1 MPLFKRVTYSFCMEP
16 RPKFNKTKIVATVG
30 PASNTYEKLGM
41 LIREGV
47 DVFRLNF
54 SHGSYEDHLAVI
66 HNVRRLNKDMRT
78 NVGLLQDLQ
87 GPKIRLGDV
96 EGGGVEIKAG
106 DKIKLVCGE
115 KEISTATRLSTIYL
129 GLARD
134 VKAGDMILIDDGKIE
149 LRVLA
154 TDRDKEVDVE
164 VIYGGLVKPRKGI
177 NLPDSEVS
185 APSMTEK
192 DIEDL
197 KFGLENDVDW
207 IALSFARR
215 AEDIRFIKSLIAESG
230 KTARIIAKIETPE
243 GLRNL
248 DEIIAIT
255 DAVMVAR
262 GDLGVEVKMEE
273 VPMAQKEIVAKCN
286 KAGKPVIVATQMME
300 SMITAPRPTRAET
313 SDVANAV
320 VDGADAVMLS
330 AETAVGAYPA
340 EVIRSMVATI
350 LSVESR
356 MPSLYNHWHT
366 ITPESPT
373 FMVDS
378 ILSAACHLAKNT
390 GAKAITGMTHRG
402 YTAFQIAKYRPK
414 ASIFIFTDNRPL
426 LTALSLIW
434 GVRGFYYDR
443 MVSTDSTVSDI
454 KYVLTTTGHLDAGD
468 VFINTASM
476 PINEKGKTNMV
487 KVSVA

>member
-1 MPLFKRVTYSFCMEP
+1 MES
-16 RPKFNKTKIVATVG
+16 RPQFNRTKIIATVG

-41 LIREGV
+41 LMREGV

-54 SHGSYEDHLAVI
+54 SHGSHEDHLSVI
-66 HNVRRLNKDMRT
+66 NTVRRLNKDMRT
-78 NVGLLQDLQ
+78 HVGLLQDLQ
-87 GPKIRLGDV
+87 GPKIRLGEV
-96 EGGGVEIKAG
+96 EGGGVEIKPG

-177 NLPDSEVS
+177 NLPDSDVS

-197 KFGLENDVDW
+197 KFGLENEVDW

-230 KTARIIAKIETPE
+230 KSARVIAKIETPE

-248 DEIIAIT
+248 DEIIALS
-255 DAVMVAR
+255 DAIMVAR

-273 VPMAQKEIVAKCN
+273 VPMAQKMIVEKCN

-320 VDGADAVMLS
+320 IDGADAVMLS
-330 AETAVGAYPA
+330 AETAVGQYPA
-340 EVIRSMVATI
+340 EVIRSMVGTI
-350 LSVESR
+350 TSVESR
-356 MPSLYNHWHT
+356 MPSLYHHWHP

-378 ILSAACHLAKNT
+378 VLSAACHLAKNT

-414 ASIFIFTDNRPL
+414 ASIFIFTDNRAL
-426 LTALSLIW
+426 LTTLSLIW

-443 MVSTDSTVSDI
+443 MVSTDGTVSDI
-454 KYVLTTTGHLDAGD
+454 KYALTTTGHLQKGD

>member
-1 MPLFKRVTYSFCMEP
+1 MEN
-16 RPKFNKTKIVATVG
+16 RPSFNKTKIVATVG

-54 SHGSYEDHLAVI
+54 SHGAHEEHLNVI
-66 HNVRRLNKDMRT
+66 NLVRRLNKDMRT
-78 NVGLLQDLQ
+78 HVGLLQDLQ
-87 GPKIRLGDV
+87 GPKIRLGEV
-96 EGGGVEIKAG
+96 EGGSFEIKAG
-106 DKIKLVCGE
+106 EQITLVCGE
-115 KEISTATRLSTIYL
+115 KEISRPGRISTIYL

-149 LRVLA
+149 LRVIS
-154 TDRDKEVDVE
+154 TDREKEVLCE

-177 NLPDSEVS
+177 NLPDSDVS

-197 KFGLENDVDW
+197 RFGLENDVDW

-215 AEDIRFIKSLIAESG
+215 GEDIRFIKQIIAESG
-230 KTARIIAKIETPE
+230 KHAKVVAKIETPE
-243 GLRNL
+243 GLKNL
-248 DEIIAIT
+248 DDIIALT
-255 DAVMVAR
+255 DAIMVAR

-273 VPMAQKEIVAKCN
+273 VPMAQKMIIEKCN

-320 VDGADAVMLS
+320 IDGADAVMLS

-340 EVIRSMVATI
+340 EVIRSMVGTI
-350 LSVESR
+350 QSVESR
-356 MPSLYNHWHT
+356 RESLYHRWHA

-378 ILSAACHLAKNT
+378 VLSAACHMAKNT

-414 ASIFIFTDNRPL
+414 ANIFIFTDNRNL
-426 LTALSLIW
+426 LTTLSLIW

-443 MVSTDSTVSDI
+443 MVSTDSSVSDI
-454 KYVLTTTGHLDAGD
+454 KYILSTTGNLDKGD

-476 PINEKGKTNMV
+476 PIGEKGKTNMI
-487 KVSVA
+487 KLSVA

>member
-1 MPLFKRVTYSFCMEP
+1 MEP
-16 RPKFNKTKIVATVG
+16 TTVSFNKTKIVATVG
-30 PASNTYEKLGM
+30 PASNTYERLGM

-54 SHGSYEDHLAVI
+54 SHGAHEEHLSVI
-66 HNVRRLNKDMRT
+66 NTVRRLNKDMRT

-87 GPKIRLGDV
+87 GPKIRLGEV

-134 VKAGDMILIDDGKIE
+134 VKPGDQILIDDGKIE

-164 VIYGGLVKPRKGI
+164 VVYGGLVKPRKGI

-197 KFGLENDVDW
+197 KFGLEHDVDW
-207 IALSFARR
+207 VALSFARR
-215 AEDIRFIKSLIAESG
+215 ADDIRFIKNLIAESG
-230 KTARIIAKIETPE
+230 KTTRVIAKIETPD
-243 GLRNL
+243 GLRNI
-248 DEIIAIT
+248 DEIIALT

-273 VPMAQKEIVAKCN
+273 VPMAQKMIIEKCN

-320 VDGADAVMLS
+320 IDGTDAVMLS
-330 AETAVGAYPA
+330 AETAVGDYPA

-356 MPSLYNHWHT
+356 SPKLFHKWW
-366 ITPESPT
+366 PVDPAAPT

-378 ILSAACHLAKNT
+378 VLSAACHLAKNT
-390 GAKAITGMTHRG
+390 GAKVITGMTHRG

-414 ASIFIFTDNRPL
+414 ANIFVFTDDRAM
-426 LTALSLIW
+426 LTVLSLVW
-434 GVRGFYYDR
+434 GVRCFYYDR
-443 MVSTDSTVSDI
+443 FNSTDSTIADLR
-454 KYVLTTTGHLDAGD
+454 YVLTTTGHLNKGD
-468 VFINTASM
+468 VFINTATL
-476 PINEKGKTNMV
+476 PITDRGRANMV

>member
-1 MPLFKRVTYSFCMEP
+1 MESTP
-16 RPKFNKTKIVATVG
+16 HFNKTKIVATVG

-54 SHGSYEDHLAVI
+54 SHGSHEDHLSVI
-66 HNVRRLNKDMRT
+66 NTVRRLNKDMRT

-115 KEISTATRLSTIYL
+115 KEITTATRLSTIYL

-134 VKAGDMILIDDGKIE
+134 VKPGDMILIDDGKIE

-177 NLPDSEVS
+177 NLPDSDVS

-215 AEDIRFIKSLIAESG
+215 GEDIRFIKSLIAESG
-230 KTARIIAKIETPE
+230 KTARVIAKIETPE
-243 GLRNL
+243 GLKNL
-248 DEIIAIT
+248 DEIIALT

-273 VPMAQKEIVAKCN
+273 VPMAQKLIVEKCN

-320 VDGADAVMLS
+320 IDGADAVMLS

-350 LSVESR
+350 LSVETR
-356 MPSLYNHWHT
+356 MPSLYNHWFP
-366 ITPESPT
+366 ITPELPS

-378 ILSAACHLAKNT
+378 VISAACHLAKNT

-414 ASIFIFTDNRPL
+414 ANIFIFTDNRSL
-426 LTALSLIW
+426 LTTLSLIW

-443 MVSTDSTVSDI
+443 MLSTDGTVSDI
-454 KYVLTTTGHLDAGD
+454 KYILTTTGHLNKGD

>member
-1 MPLFKRVTYSFCMEP
+1 MEP
-16 RPKFNKTKIVATVG
+16 TPVSFNKTKIVATVG
-30 PASNTYEKLGM
+30 PASNTYDRLAM

-54 SHGSYEDHLAVI
+54 SHGAHEEHLSVI
-66 HNVRRLNKDMRT
+66 NTVRRLNKDLRT

-87 GPKIRLGDV
+87 GPKIRLGEV
-96 EGGGVEIKAG
+96 EGGQVEIKPG
-106 DKIKLVCGE
+106 DKITIVAGE
-115 KEISTATRLSTIYL
+115 KEISTATRLATIYL
-129 GLARD
+129 GLPRD
-134 VKAGDMILIDDGKIE
+134 VKPGDSILLDDGKLE

-154 TDRDKEVDVE
+154 TDREKEVQCE
-164 VIYGGLVKPRKGI
+164 VIYGGIVKPRKGI

-207 IALSFARR
+207 VALSFARR
-215 AEDIRFIKSLIAESG
+215 AEDIRFIKNIIAESG
-230 KTARIIAKIETPE
+230 KTTRVVAKIETPD
-243 GLRNL
+243 GLRNI
-248 DEIIAIT
+248 DEIIALT

-262 GDLGVEVKMEE
+262 GDLGVEVRMEE
-273 VPMAQKEIVAKCN
+273 VPMAQKMIIEKCN
-286 KAGKPVIVATQMME
+286 RAGKPVIVATQMME

-320 VDGADAVMLS
+320 IDGADAVMLS
-330 AETAVGAYPA
+330 AETAVGQYPA

-350 LSVESR
+350 KSVETR
-356 MPSLYNHWHT
+356 RPQLFHKWW
-366 ITPESPT
+366 PVDPASPN

-378 ILSAACHLAKNT
+378 VLSAACHLAKNT
-390 GAKAITGMTHRG
+390 GAKVITGMSHRG

-414 ASIFIFTDNRPL
+414 ADIFIFTDDRAM
-426 LTALSLIW
+426 LTVLSLVW
-434 GVRGFYYDR
+434 GVRCFYYDR
-443 MVSTDSTVSDI
+443 FISTDSTIADLRSVL
-454 KYVLTTTGHLDAGD
+454 LTTGNLQKGD
-468 VFINTASM
+468 VFINTATL
-476 PINEKGKTNMV
+476 PITDKGRSNMV

>member
-1 MPLFKRVTYSFCMEP
+1 MEP
-16 RPKFNKTKIVATVG
+16 IPTSFNKTKIVATVG
-30 PASNTYEKLGM
+30 PASNTYERLNI

-54 SHGSYEDHLAVI
+54 SHGAHEEHLAVI
-66 HNVRRLNKDMRT
+66 NTVRRLNKDLRT

-87 GPKIRLGDV
+87 GPKIRLGEV

-134 VKAGDMILIDDGKIE
+134 VKPGDQILIDDGKIE

-154 TDRDKEVDVE
+154 TDREQEVDVE

-197 KFGLENDVDW
+197 KFGLEHDVDW
-207 IALSFARR
+207 VALSFARK
-215 AEDIRFIKSLIAESG
+215 AEDIRFIKRLIAEAG
-230 KTARIIAKIETPE
+230 KTTRVIAKIETPD
-243 GLRNL
+243 GLRNI
-248 DEIIAIT
+248 DEIIALT

-273 VPMAQKEIVAKCN
+273 VPMAQKMIIEKCN
-286 KAGKPVIVATQMME
+286 RAGKPVIVATQMME

-320 VDGADAVMLS
+320 IDGADAVMLS

-340 EVIRSMVATI
+340 EVIRSMVGTI

-356 MPSLYNHWHT
+356 SAKLFHKWWPVDS
-366 ITPESPT
+366 SAST
-373 FMVDS
+373 FVEDS
-378 ILSAACHLAKNT
+378 ILSASCHLAKNT
-390 GAKAITGMTHRG
+390 AARVITGLTGQG
-402 YTAFQIAKYRPK
+402 YTAFQLSKYRPK
-414 ASIFIFTDNRPL
+414 ADIFIFTDNRPL
-426 LTALSLIW
+426 LTVLSLVW
-434 GVRGFYYDR
+434 GVRCFYYDR
-443 MVSTDSTVSDI
+443 FNSTDSTISDI
-454 KYVLTTTGHLDAGD
+454 KNILMTTGHLKEAD
-468 VFINTASM
+468 VFITTGTM
-476 PINEKGKTNMV
+476 PISDRGRANMV

>member
-1 MPLFKRVTYSFCMEP
+1 MDPISTS
-16 RPKFNKTKIVATVG
+16 FNKTKIVATVG
-30 PASNTYEKLGM
+30 PASNTYERLGM

-54 SHGSYEDHLAVI
+54 SHGAHEEHLSVI
-66 HNVRRLNKDMRT
+66 NTVRRLNKDLRT

-87 GPKIRLGDV
+87 GPKIRLGEV
-96 EGGGVEIKAG
+96 EGGQVEIKPG
-106 DKIKLVCGE
+106 DKITIVAGE
-115 KEISTATRLSTIYL
+115 KEVSTATRLATIYL
-129 GLARD
+129 GLPRD
-134 VKAGDMILIDDGKIE
+134 VKPGDSILLDDGKLE

-154 TDRDKEVDVE
+154 TDREKEVECE
-164 VIYGGLVKPRKGI
+164 VIYGGIVKPRKGI

-207 IALSFARR
+207 VALSFARR
-215 AEDIRFIKSLIAESG
+215 ADDIRFIKNIIAESG
-230 KTARIIAKIETPE
+230 KTTRVVAKIETPD
-243 GLRNL
+243 GLRNI
-248 DEIIAIT
+248 DEIIALT

-273 VPMAQKEIVAKCN
+273 VPMAQKMIIEKCN

-320 VDGADAVMLS
+320 IDGADAVMLS
-330 AETAVGAYPA
+330 AETAVGQYPA
-340 EVIRSMVATI
+340 EVIRSMVGTI
-350 LSVESR
+350 KSVESR
-356 MPSLYNHWHT
+356 SPKLFNKWWPVDATSPS
-366 ITPESPT
+366 
-373 FMVDS
+373 FMADS
-378 ILSAACHLAKNT
+378 VLSAACHLAKNT
-390 GAKAITGMTHRG
+390 GAKVITGMTHRG

-414 ASIFIFTDNRPL
+414 ADIFIFTDDRAL
-426 LTALSLIW
+426 LTVLSLVW
-434 GVRGFYYDR
+434 GVRSFYYDR
-443 MVSTDSTVSDI
+443 FNSTDSTIADI
-454 KYVLTTTGHLDAGD
+454 RYVLTTTGHLQKGD
-468 VFINTASM
+468 VFINTATL
-476 PINEKGKTNMV
+476 PITDKGRANMV

>member
-1 MPLFKRVTYSFCMEP
+1 MQPSPVS
-16 RPKFNKTKIVATVG
+16 FNKTKIVATVG
-30 PASNTYEKLGM
+30 PASNTYERLGM

-54 SHGSYEDHLAVI
+54 SHGAYEEHLSVI
-66 HNVRRLNKDMRT
+66 NTVRRLNKDMRT

-87 GPKIRLGDV
+87 GPKIRLGEV
-96 EGGGVEIKAG
+96 EGGGVEIKRG

-134 VKAGDMILIDDGKIE
+134 VKPGDQILIDDGKIE
-149 LRVLA
+149 LKVLA
-154 TDRDKEVDVE
+154 TDRDTEVDVE
-164 VIYGGLVKPRKGI
+164 VVYGGLVKPRKGI

-197 KFGLENDVDW
+197 KFGLEHDVDW
-207 IALSFARR
+207 IALSFARK
-215 AEDIRFIKSLIAESG
+215 AEDIRFIKNLIAEAG
-230 KTARIIAKIETPE
+230 KTTRVVAKIETPD
-243 GLRNL
+243 GLRNI
-248 DEIIAIT
+248 DEIIALT

-273 VPMAQKEIVAKCN
+273 VPMAQKMIIEKCN

-320 VDGADAVMLS
+320 LDGADAVMLS
-330 AETAVGAYPA
+330 AETAVGQYPA

-356 MPSLYNHWHT
+356 SPKLFYKWW
-366 ITPESPT
+366 PVDAAAPT
-373 FMVDS
+373 FVEDS
-378 ILSAACHLAKNT
+378 ILSASCHLAKNT
-390 GAKAITGMTHRG
+390 TARVITGMTGKG
-402 YTAFQIAKYRPK
+402 YTAFQLAKYRPK
-414 ASIFIFTDNRPL
+414 ADIFIFTDNRPL
-426 LTALSLIW
+426 LTVLSLVW
-434 GVRGFYYDR
+434 GVRCFYYDR
-443 MVSTDSTVSDI
+443 FNSTDSTISDI
-454 KYVLTTTGHLDAGD
+454 KNILMTTGHLNTGN
-468 VFINTASM
+468 VFITTGTM
-476 PINEKGKTNMV
+476 PISERGRANMV

>member
-1 MPLFKRVTYSFCMEP
+1 MDPISP
-16 RPKFNKTKIVATVG
+16 SFNKTKIVATVG
-30 PASNTYEKLGM
+30 PASNTYERLGM

-54 SHGSYEDHLAVI
+54 SHGAHEEHLSVI
-66 HNVRRLNKDMRT
+66 DTVRRLNNDLRT

-87 GPKIRLGDV
+87 GPKIRLGEV
-96 EGGGVEIKAG
+96 EGGGVEINRG

-134 VKAGDMILIDDGKIE
+134 VKPGDQILIDDGKIE
-149 LRVLA
+149 LKVLA

-164 VIYGGLVKPRKGI
+164 VVYGGLVKPRKGI

-197 KFGLENDVDW
+197 KFGLEHDVDW
-207 IALSFARR
+207 VALSFARR
-215 AEDIRFIKSLIAESG
+215 AEDIRFIKNIIAESG
-230 KTARIIAKIETPE
+230 KTTRVVAKIETPD
-243 GLRNL
+243 GLRNI
-248 DEIIAIT
+248 DEIIALT

-273 VPMAQKEIVAKCN
+273 VPMAQKMIIEKCN

-320 VDGADAVMLS
+320 IDGADAVMLS
-330 AETAVGAYPA
+330 AETAVGQYPA

-350 LSVESR
+350 KSVESR
-356 MPSLYNHWHT
+356 SPKLFNKWWPVDPS
-366 ITPESPT
+366 SAS
-373 FMVDS
+373 FMADS
-378 ILSAACHLAKNT
+378 VLSAACHLAKNT
-390 GAKAITGMTHRG
+390 NAKVITGMTHRG
-402 YTAFQIAKYRPK
+402 YTAFQISKYRPK
-414 ASIFIFTDNRPL
+414 ADIFIFTDDRAL
-426 LTALSLIW
+426 LTVLSLVW
-434 GVRGFYYDR
+434 GVRSFYYDR
-443 MVSTDSTVSDI
+443 FNSTDSTIADI
-454 KYVLTTTGHLDAGD
+454 RHVLTTSGHLQKGD
-468 VFINTASM
+468 VFINTATL
-476 PINEKGKTNMV
+476 PITDKGRANMV

>member
-1 MPLFKRVTYSFCMEP
+1 MEN
-16 RPKFNKTKIVATVG
+16 RPTFNKTKIVATVG
-30 PASNTYEKLGM
+30 PASNTYERLGM

-66 HNVRRLNKDMRT
+66 NLVRRLNKDMRT

-87 GPKIRLGDV
+87 GPKIRLGEV
-96 EGGGVEIKAG
+96 EGGGVEIKPG

-134 VKAGDMILIDDGKIE
+134 VKPGDMILIDDGKIE
-149 LRVLA
+149 LKVLA

-164 VIYGGLVKPRKGI
+164 VVYGGLVKPRKGI
-177 NLPDSEVS
+177 NLPDSDVS
-185 APSMTEK
+185 APAMTEK

-197 KFGLENDVDW
+197 KFGLENGVDW
-207 IALSFARR
+207 VALSFARR
-215 AEDIRFIKSLIAESG
+215 GDDIRFIKNIIAEAG
-230 KTARIIAKIETPE
+230 KNTRVIAKIETPE
-243 GLRNL
+243 GLKNL
-248 DEIIAIT
+248 DDIIALT

-273 VPMAQKEIVAKCN
+273 VPMAQKLIVEKCN

-320 VDGADAVMLS
+320 IDGADAVMLS

-350 LSVESR
+350 LSVETR
-356 MPSLYNHWHT
+356 MPRLFHKWWP
-366 ITPESPT
+366 IDPDSPN

-378 ILSAACHLAKNT
+378 VISAACHLAKNT
-390 GAKAITGMTHRG
+390 GAKAITAMSHRG
-402 YTAFQIAKYRPK
+402 YTAFQFSKYRPQ
-414 ASIFIFTDNRPL
+414 AGIFVFTDNRDL
-426 LTALSLIW
+426 LTVISLSW

-443 MVSTDSTVSDI
+443 RISTDSTISDLA
-454 KYVLTTTGHLDAGD
+454 YVLTTTGHLQKGD

-476 PINEKGKTNMV
+476 PINERGRTNMM

>member
-1 MPLFKRVTYSFCMEP
+1 MEP
-16 RPKFNKTKIVATVG
+16 RTTFNKTKIVATVG

-54 SHGSYEDHLAVI
+54 SHGAHEEHLSVI
-66 HNVRRLNKDMRT
+66 NTVRRLNKDMRT
-78 NVGLLQDLQ
+78 HVGLLQDLQ
-87 GPKIRLGDV
+87 GPKIRLGEV
-96 EGGGVEIKAG
+96 EGGSVEIKRG
-106 DKIKLVCGE
+106 DQIKLVCGE

-129 GLARD
+129 GLAAD
-134 VKAGDMILIDDGKIE
+134 VKPGDMILLDDGKLE
-149 LRVLA
+149 LKVLA
-154 TDRDKEVDVE
+154 TDGKTEVDVE
-164 VIYGGLVKPRKGI
+164 VIYGGTVKPRKGI
-177 NLPDSEVS
+177 NLPDSDVS

-197 KFGLENDVDW
+197 KFGLAHDVDW

-215 AEDIRFIKSLIAESG
+215 ADDIRFIKGLIAEAG
-230 KTARIIAKIETPE
+230 KTTRVVAKIETPE

-248 DEIIAIT
+248 DEIIALS

-262 GDLGVEVKMEE
+262 GDLGVEVSMEE
-273 VPMAQKEIVAKCN
+273 VPMAQKLIIAKCN
-286 KAGKPVIVATQMME
+286 ALGKPVIVATQMME
-300 SMITAPRPTRAET
+300 SMISAPRPTRAET

-320 VDGADAVMLS
+320 LDGADAVMLS

-350 LSVESR
+350 MSVESQS
-356 MPSLYNHWHT
+356 PTLYNKWWP
-366 ITPESPT
+366 IDPEART

-378 ILSAACHLAKNT
+378 ILSASCHLAKNT

-402 YTAFQIAKYRPK
+402 YTAFQLSKYRPK
-414 ASIFIFTDNRPL
+414 ANIFIFTDNRPL
-426 LTALSLIW
+426 LTALSLVW
-434 GVRGFYYDR
+434 GLRGFYYDR
-443 MVSTDSTVSDI
+443 LVSTDNTISDI
-454 KYVLTTTGHLDAGD
+454 RYALTTSGHLEAGD

-476 PINEKGKTNMV
+476 PIQDKGLANMV

>member
-1 MPLFKRVTYSFCMEP
+1 MEP

-215 AEDIRFIKSLIAESG
+215 ADDIRFIKSLIAESG
-230 KTARIIAKIETPE
+230 KSTRVIAKIETPE

-320 VDGADAVMLS
+320 IDGADAVMLS

>member
-1 MPLFKRVTYSFCMEP
+1 MEP
-16 RPKFNKTKIVATVG
+16 LPHFNKTKIVATVG

-41 LIREGV
+41 LMREGV

-54 SHGSYEDHLAVI
+54 SHGSHEDHLSVI
-66 HNVRRLNKDMRT
+66 NTVRRLNKDMRT

-87 GPKIRLGDV
+87 GPKIRLGEV

-115 KEISTATRLSTIYL
+115 KEITTATRLSTIYL

-134 VKAGDMILIDDGKIE
+134 VKPGDMILIDDGKIE

-197 KFGLENDVDW
+197 KFGLANDVDW
-207 IALSFARR
+207 VALSFARR
-215 AEDIRFIKSLIAESG
+215 AEDIRFIRSLIAESG
-230 KTARIIAKIETPE
+230 KSARIIAKIETPE

-273 VPMAQKEIVAKCN
+273 VPMAQKMIIEKCN

-320 VDGADAVMLS
+320 IDGADAVMLS

-340 EVIRSMVATI
+340 EVIRSMVGTI
-350 LSVESR
+350 LSVETR
-356 MPSLYNHWHT
+356 TNTLYNHWFPIDPT
-366 ITPESPT
+366 SPT

-378 ILSAACHLAKNT
+378 VLSAACHLAKNT
-390 GAKAITGMTHRG
+390 NAQAITGMTHRG

-414 ASIFIFTDNRPL
+414 ANIFIFTDNRSL
-426 LTALSLIW
+426 LTTLSLIW

-443 MVSTDSTVSDI
+443 MVSTDSSVSDI
-454 KYVLTTTGHLDAGD
+454 KYVLTTTGNLKPGD

>member
-1 MPLFKRVTYSFCMEP
+1 MQPSPVS
-16 RPKFNKTKIVATVG
+16 FNKTKIVATVG
-30 PASNTYEKLGM
+30 PASNTYERLGM

-54 SHGSYEDHLAVI
+54 SHGSYEDHLSVI
-66 HNVRRLNKDMRT
+66 NTVRRLNKDMRT

-87 GPKIRLGDV
+87 GPKIRLGEV
-96 EGGGVEIKAG
+96 EGGGVEIKRG

-134 VKAGDMILIDDGKIE
+134 VKPGDQILIDDGKIE
-149 LRVLA
+149 LKVLA

-164 VIYGGLVKPRKGI
+164 VVYGGLVKPRKGI

-197 KFGLENDVDW
+197 KFGMEHNVDW
-207 IALSFARR
+207 IALSFARK
-215 AEDIRFIKSLIAESG
+215 ADDIRFIKNLIAEAG
-230 KTARIIAKIETPE
+230 KTTRVVAKIETPD
-243 GLRNL
+243 GLRNI
-248 DEIIAIT
+248 DEIIALT

-273 VPMAQKEIVAKCN
+273 VPMAQKMIIEKCN

-320 VDGADAVMLS
+320 LDGADAVMLS
-330 AETAVGAYPA
+330 AETAVGQYPA

-356 MPSLYNHWHT
+356 SPKLFYKWWPVDAT
-366 ITPESPT
+366 APT
-373 FMVDS
+373 FVEDS
-378 ILSAACHLAKNT
+378 ILSASCHLAKNT
-390 GAKAITGMTHRG
+390 SARVLTGLTGKG
-402 YTAFQIAKYRPK
+402 YTAFQLAKYRPK
-414 ASIFIFTDNRPL
+414 ADIFIFTDNRPL
-426 LTALSLIW
+426 LTVLSLVW

-443 MVSTDSTVSDI
+443 FNSTDSTIADI
-454 KYVLTTTGHLDAGD
+454 KNILMTTGNLNQGN
-468 VFINTASM
+468 VFITTGTM
-476 PINEKGKTNMV
+476 PISERGRANMV

>member
-1 MPLFKRVTYSFCMEP
+1 MDPISTS
-16 RPKFNKTKIVATVG
+16 FNKTKIVATVG
-30 PASNTYEKLGM
+30 PASNTYERLGM

-54 SHGSYEDHLAVI
+54 SHGAHDEHLSVI
-66 HNVRRLNKDMRT
+66 NTVRRLNKDLRT

-87 GPKIRLGDV
+87 GPKIRLGEV
-96 EGGGVEIKAG
+96 EGGQVEIKPG
-106 DKIKLVCGE
+106 DKITIVAGE
-115 KEISTATRLSTIYL
+115 KEISTATRLATIYL
-129 GLARD
+129 GLPRD
-134 VKAGDMILIDDGKIE
+134 VKPGDSILLDDGKLE

-154 TDRDKEVDVE
+154 TDREKEVECE
-164 VIYGGLVKPRKGI
+164 VIYGGIVKPRKGI

-215 AEDIRFIKSLIAESG
+215 ADDIRFIKNIIAEAG
-230 KTARIIAKIETPE
+230 KTTRVVAKIETPD
-243 GLRNL
+243 GLRNI
-248 DEIIAIT
+248 DEIIALT

-273 VPMAQKEIVAKCN
+273 VPMAQKMIIEKCN

-320 VDGADAVMLS
+320 IDGADAVMLS
-330 AETAVGAYPA
+330 AETAVGQYPA

-350 LSVESR
+350 KSVESR
-356 MPSLYNHWHT
+356 SPKLFNKWWPVDASSPS
-366 ITPESPT
+366 
-373 FMVDS
+373 FMADS
-378 ILSAACHLAKNT
+378 VLSAACHLAKNT
-390 GAKAITGMTHRG
+390 GAKVITGMTHRG
-402 YTAFQIAKYRPK
+402 YTAFQISKYRPK
-414 ASIFIFTDNRPL
+414 ADIFIFTDDRAL
-426 LTALSLIW
+426 LTVLSLVW
-434 GVRGFYYDR
+434 GVRSFYYDR
-443 MVSTDSTVSDI
+443 FNSTDSTIADI
-454 KYVLTTTGHLDAGD
+454 RYVLTTTGHLQKGD
-468 VFINTASM
+468 VFINTATL
-476 PINEKGKTNMV
+476 PITDKGRANMV

>member
-1 MPLFKRVTYSFCMEP
+1 MQPSPVS
-16 RPKFNKTKIVATVG
+16 FNKTKIVATVG
-30 PASNTYEKLGM
+30 PASNTYERLGM

-54 SHGSYEDHLAVI
+54 SHGSYEDHLSVI
-66 HNVRRLNKDMRT
+66 NTVRRLNKDMRT

-87 GPKIRLGDV
+87 GPKIRLGEV
-96 EGGGVEIKAG
+96 EGGGVEIKRG

-134 VKAGDMILIDDGKIE
+134 VKPGDQILIDDGKIE
-149 LRVLA
+149 LKVLA

-164 VIYGGLVKPRKGI
+164 VVYGGLVKPRKGI

-197 KFGLENDVDW
+197 KFGMEHNVDW
-207 IALSFARR
+207 IALSFARK
-215 AEDIRFIKSLIAESG
+215 ADDIRFIKNLIAEAG
-230 KTARIIAKIETPE
+230 KTTRVVAKIETPD
-243 GLRNL
+243 GLRNI
-248 DEIIAIT
+248 DEIIALT

-273 VPMAQKEIVAKCN
+273 VPMAQKMIIEKCN

-320 VDGADAVMLS
+320 LDGADAVMLS
-330 AETAVGAYPA
+330 AETAVGQYPA

-356 MPSLYNHWHT
+356 SPKLFYKWWPVDAT
-366 ITPESPT
+366 APT
-373 FMVDS
+373 FVEDS
-378 ILSAACHLAKNT
+378 ILSASCHLAKNT
-390 GAKAITGMTHRG
+390 SARVITGLTGKG
-402 YTAFQIAKYRPK
+402 YTAFQLAKYRPK
-414 ASIFIFTDNRPL
+414 ADIFIFTDNRPL
-426 LTALSLIW
+426 LTVLSLVW

-443 MVSTDSTVSDI
+443 FNSTDSTIADI
-454 KYVLTTTGHLDAGD
+454 KNILTTTGNLNEGN
-468 VFINTASM
+468 VFITTGSM
-476 PINEKGKTNMV
+476 PISDRGRANMV

>member
-1 MPLFKRVTYSFCMEP
+1 MQPSPVS
-16 RPKFNKTKIVATVG
+16 FNKTKIVATVG
-30 PASNTYEKLGM
+30 PASNTYERLGM

-54 SHGSYEDHLAVI
+54 SHGAHEEHLSVI
-66 HNVRRLNKDMRT
+66 NTVRRLNKDMRT

-87 GPKIRLGDV
+87 GPKIRLGEV
-96 EGGGVEIKAG
+96 EGGGVEIKRG
-106 DKIKLVCGE
+106 DKIKLICGE

-134 VKAGDMILIDDGKIE
+134 VKPGDQILIDDGKIE
-149 LRVLA
+149 LKVLA

-197 KFGLENDVDW
+197 KFGLANDVDW
-207 IALSFARR
+207 IALSFARK
-215 AEDIRFIKSLIAESG
+215 ADDIRFIKNLIAEAG
-230 KTARIIAKIETPE
+230 KTTRVVAKIETPD
-243 GLRNL
+243 GLRNI
-248 DEIIAIT
+248 DEIIALT

-273 VPMAQKEIVAKCN
+273 VPMAQKMIIEKCN

-320 VDGADAVMLS
+320 LDGADAVMLS

-340 EVIRSMVATI
+340 EVIRSMVGTI

-356 MPSLYNHWHT
+356 SPKLFYKWW
-366 ITPESPT
+366 PVDAAAPT
-373 FMVDS
+373 FVEDS
-378 ILSAACHLAKNT
+378 ILSASCHLAKNT
-390 GAKAITGMTHRG
+390 AARVITGLTGKG
-402 YTAFQIAKYRPK
+402 YTAFQLAKYRPK
-414 ASIFIFTDNRPL
+414 ADIFVFTDNRPL
-426 LTALSLIW
+426 LTVLSLVW

-443 MVSTDSTVSDI
+443 FNSTDSTIADI
-454 KYVLTTTGHLDAGD
+454 KNILTTTGNLKEGN
-468 VFINTASM
+468 VFITTGSM
-476 PINEKGKTNMV
+476 PISERGRANMV

>member
-1 MPLFKRVTYSFCMEP
+1 MQPSPVS
-16 RPKFNKTKIVATVG
+16 FNKTKIVATVG
-30 PASNTYEKLGM
+30 PASSTYERLGM

-54 SHGSYEDHLAVI
+54 SHGSYEDHLSVI
-66 HNVRRLNKDMRT
+66 NTVRRLNKDMRT

-96 EGGGVEIKAG
+96 EGGGVEIKRG

-134 VKAGDMILIDDGKIE
+134 VKPGDMILIDDGKIE
-149 LRVLA
+149 LKVLA

-164 VIYGGLVKPRKGI
+164 VVYGGLVKPRKGI

-197 KFGLENDVDW
+197 KFGLEHNVDW
-207 IALSFARR
+207 IALSFARK
-215 AEDIRFIKSLIAESG
+215 AEDIRFIKNLIAEAG
-230 KTARIIAKIETPE
+230 KNTRVVAKIETPD
-243 GLRNL
+243 GLRNI
-248 DEIIAIT
+248 DEIIALT

-273 VPMAQKEIVAKCN
+273 VPMAQKMIIEKCN

-320 VDGADAVMLS
+320 IDGADAVMLS
-330 AETAVGAYPA
+330 AETAVGQYPA

-350 LSVESR
+350 VSVESR
-356 MPSLYNHWHT
+356 SPKLFYKWWPVDS
-366 ITPESPT
+366 SAPT
-373 FMVDS
+373 FVEDS
-378 ILSAACHLAKNT
+378 ILSASCHLAKNT
-390 GAKAITGMTHRG
+390 GARVLTGLTGKG
-402 YTAFQIAKYRPK
+402 YTAFQLAKYRPK
-414 ASIFIFTDNRPL
+414 ADIFIFTDNRAL
-426 LTALSLIW
+426 LTVLSLVW

-443 MVSTDSTVSDI
+443 FNSTDSTIADI
-454 KYVLTTTGHLDAGD
+454 KNILMTTGHLNAGN
-468 VFINTASM
+468 VFITTGTM
-476 PINEKGKTNMV
+476 PISERGRANMV

>member
-1 MPLFKRVTYSFCMEP
+1 MQPSPVS
-16 RPKFNKTKIVATVG
+16 FNKTKIVATVG
-30 PASNTYEKLGM
+30 PASNTYERLGM

-54 SHGSYEDHLAVI
+54 SHGAHEEHLSVI
-66 HNVRRLNKDMRT
+66 NTVRRLNKDMRT

-96 EGGGVEIKAG
+96 EGGGVEIKRG

-134 VKAGDMILIDDGKIE
+134 VKPGDQILIDDGKIE
-149 LRVLA
+149 LKVLA

-164 VIYGGLVKPRKGI
+164 VVYGGLVKPRKGI

-197 KFGLENDVDW
+197 KFGLEHDVDW
-207 IALSFARR
+207 IALSFARK
-215 AEDIRFIKSLIAESG
+215 ADDIRFIKNLIAEAG
-230 KTARIIAKIETPE
+230 KTTRVVAKIETPD
-243 GLRNL
+243 GLRNI
-248 DEIIAIT
+248 DEIIALT

-273 VPMAQKEIVAKCN
+273 VPMAQKMIIEKCN

-320 VDGADAVMLS
+320 LDGADAVMLS

-340 EVIRSMVATI
+340 EVIRSMVGTI

-356 MPSLYNHWHT
+356 SPKLFYKWWPVDASA
-366 ITPESPT
+366 PT
-373 FMVDS
+373 FVEDS
-378 ILSAACHLAKNT
+378 ILSASCHLAKNT
-390 GAKAITGMTHRG
+390 AARVITGLTGKG
-402 YTAFQIAKYRPK
+402 YTAFQLAKYRPK
-414 ASIFIFTDNRPL
+414 ADIFVFTDNRPL
-426 LTALSLIW
+426 LTVLSLVW

-443 MVSTDSTVSDI
+443 FNSTDSTIADI
-454 KYVLTTTGHLDAGD
+454 KNILTTTGNLKEGN
-468 VFINTASM
+468 VFITTGSM
-476 PINEKGKTNMV
+476 PISERGRANMV

>member
-1 MPLFKRVTYSFCMEP
+1 MEN
-16 RPKFNKTKIVATVG
+16 RPGFNKTKIVATVG
-30 PASNTYEKLGM
+30 PASNTYDKLGM

-54 SHGSYEDHLAVI
+54 SHGKHEEHLAVI
-66 HNVRRLNKDMRT
+66 NLVRRLNKDLRT
-78 NVGLLQDLQ
+78 HVGLLQDLQ

-96 EGGGVEIKAG
+96 EGGSFEIKQG
-106 DKIKLVCGE
+106 EQITLVCGE
-115 KEISTATRLSTIYL
+115 QEISRPGRISTIYL

-134 VKAGDMILIDDGKIE
+134 VKPGDMILIDDGKIE
-149 LRVLA
+149 LRVIS
-154 TDRDKEVDVE
+154 TDRETEVLCE

-197 KFGLENDVDW
+197 HFGLANDVDW

-215 AEDIRFIKSLIAESG
+215 AEDIRFIKQIIAESG
-230 KTARIIAKIETPE
+230 KQAKVVAKIETPE
-243 GLRNL
+243 GLKNL
-248 DEIIAIT
+248 DEIIALS
-255 DAVMVAR
+255 DAIMVAR

-273 VPMAQKEIVAKCN
+273 VPMAQKMIIEKCN
-286 KAGKPVIVATQMME
+286 NAGKPVIVATQMME

-320 VDGADAVMLS
+320 LDGADAVMLS

-340 EVIRSMVATI
+340 EVIRSMVGTI
-350 LSVESR
+350 MSVESR
-356 MPSLYNHWHT
+356 RESLYHHWFP
-366 ITPESPT
+366 INPSSPS

-378 ILSAACHLAKNT
+378 VLSAACHMAKNT

-414 ASIFIFTDNRPL
+414 ANIFIFTDNRSL
-426 LTALSLIW
+426 LTTLSLIW

-443 MVSTDSTVSDI
+443 MVSTDNSVADI
-454 KYVLTTTGHLDAGD
+454 KYILTTTGHLEKGD

-476 PINEKGKTNMV
+476 PIGEKGKTNMI
-487 KVSVA
+487 KLSVV

>member
-1 MPLFKRVTYSFCMEP
+1 MEA
-16 RPKFNKTKIVATVG
+16 RPHFNKTKIIATVG

-41 LIREGV
+41 LMREGV

-54 SHGSYEDHLAVI
+54 SHGSHEDHLSVI
-66 HNVRRLNKDMRT
+66 NTVRRLNKDMRT
-78 NVGLLQDLQ
+78 HVGLLQDLQ
-87 GPKIRLGDV
+87 GPKIRLGEV
-96 EGGGVEIKAG
+96 EGGGVEIKPG

-134 VKAGDMILIDDGKIE
+134 VKPGDMILIDDGKIE

-154 TDRDKEVDVE
+154 TDRDKEVEVE

-215 AEDIRFIKSLIAESG
+215 GEDIRFIKSLIAESG
-230 KTARIIAKIETPE
+230 KTARVIAKIETPE
-243 GLRNL
+243 GLKNL
-248 DEIIAIT
+248 DEIIALT

-273 VPMAQKEIVAKCN
+273 VPMAQKMIVEKCN

-320 VDGADAVMLS
+320 LDGADAVMLS

-340 EVIRSMVATI
+340 EVIRSMVGTI
-350 LSVESR
+350 LSVETR
-356 MPSLYNHWHT
+356 RDSLYNRWWP

-378 ILSAACHLAKNT
+378 VLSAACHLAKNT

-414 ASIFIFTDNRPL
+414 ANIFIFTDNRAL
-426 LTALSLIW
+426 LTTLSLIW

-454 KYVLTTTGHLDAGD
+454 KYALTTTGHLNKGD

>member
-1 MPLFKRVTYSFCMEP
+1 MQPSPVS
-16 RPKFNKTKIVATVG
+16 FNKTKIVATVG
-30 PASNTYEKLGM
+30 PASNTYERLGM

-54 SHGSYEDHLAVI
+54 SHGAHEEHLSVI
-66 HNVRRLNKDMRT
+66 NTVRRLNKDMRT

-87 GPKIRLGDV
+87 GPKIRLGEV
-96 EGGGVEIKAG
+96 EGGGVEIKRG
-106 DKIKLVCGE
+106 DKIKLICGE

-134 VKAGDMILIDDGKIE
+134 VKPGDQILIDDGKIE
-149 LRVLA
+149 LKVLA
-154 TDRDKEVDVE
+154 TDRDTEVDVE
-164 VIYGGLVKPRKGI
+164 VVYGGLVKPRKGI

-197 KFGLENDVDW
+197 KFGLANDVDW
-207 IALSFARR
+207 IALSFARK
-215 AEDIRFIKSLIAESG
+215 ADDIRFIKNLIAEAG
-230 KTARIIAKIETPE
+230 KTTRVVAKIETPD
-243 GLRNL
+243 GLRNI
-248 DEIIAIT
+248 DEIIALT

-273 VPMAQKEIVAKCN
+273 VPMAQKMIIEKCN

-320 VDGADAVMLS
+320 LDGADAVMLS

-340 EVIRSMVATI
+340 EVIRSMVGTI

-356 MPSLYNHWHT
+356 SPKLFYKWW
-366 ITPESPT
+366 PVDAAAPT
-373 FMVDS
+373 FVEDS
-378 ILSAACHLAKNT
+378 ILSASCHLAKNT
-390 GAKAITGMTHRG
+390 AARVITGLTGKG
-402 YTAFQIAKYRPK
+402 YTAFQLAKYRPK
-414 ASIFIFTDNRPL
+414 ADIFIFTDNRPL
-426 LTALSLIW
+426 LTVLSLVW

-443 MVSTDSTVSDI
+443 FNSTDSTIADI
-454 KYVLTTTGHLDAGD
+454 KNILTTTGNLKEGN
-468 VFINTASM
+468 VFITTGSM
-476 PINEKGKTNMV
+476 PISERGRANMV

>member
-1 MPLFKRVTYSFCMEP
+1 MEP
-16 RPKFNKTKIVATVG
+16 LPHFNKTKIVATVG

-41 LIREGV
+41 LMREGV

-54 SHGSYEDHLAVI
+54 SHGSYEDHLSVI
-66 HNVRRLNKDMRT
+66 NTVRRLNKDMRT

-87 GPKIRLGDV
+87 GPKIRLGEV

-115 KEISTATRLSTIYL
+115 KEITTATRLSTIYL

-134 VKAGDMILIDDGKIE
+134 VKPGDMILIDDGKIE

-207 IALSFARR
+207 VALSFARR
-215 AEDIRFIKSLIAESG
+215 AEDIRFIKGLIAESG
-230 KTARIIAKIETPE
+230 KSARVIAKIETPE
-243 GLRNL
+243 GLKNL

-273 VPMAQKEIVAKCN
+273 VPMAQKLIVEKCN

-320 VDGADAVMLS
+320 LDGADAVMLS

-340 EVIRSMVATI
+340 EVIRSMVGTI
-350 LSVESR
+350 LSVETR
-356 MPSLYNHWHT
+356 RESLYHRWHP
-366 ITPESPT
+366 ISPESPT

-378 ILSAACHLAKNT
+378 VLSAACHLAKNT

-414 ASIFIFTDNRPL
+414 ANIFIFTDNRSL
-426 LTALSLIW
+426 LTTLSLIW

-443 MVSTDSTVSDI
+443 MVSTDSSVSDI
-454 KYVLTTTGHLDAGD
+454 KYALTATGNLNRGD

>member
-1 MPLFKRVTYSFCMEP
+1 MQPSPVS
-16 RPKFNKTKIVATVG
+16 FNKTKIVATVG
-30 PASNTYEKLGM
+30 PASNTYERLGM

-54 SHGSYEDHLAVI
+54 SHGSYEDHLSVI
-66 HNVRRLNKDMRT
+66 NTVRRLNKDMRT

-87 GPKIRLGDV
+87 GPKIRLGEV
-96 EGGGVEIKAG
+96 EGGGVEIKRG

-134 VKAGDMILIDDGKIE
+134 VKPGDQILIDDGKIE
-149 LRVLA
+149 LKVLA
-154 TDRDKEVDVE
+154 TDRDQEVDVE

-197 KFGLENDVDW
+197 KFGMEHDVDW
-207 IALSFARR
+207 IALSFARK
-215 AEDIRFIKSLIAESG
+215 ADDIRFIKNLIAEAG
-230 KTARIIAKIETPE
+230 KTTRVVAKIETPD
-243 GLRNL
+243 GLRNI
-248 DEIIAIT
+248 DEIIALT

-273 VPMAQKEIVAKCN
+273 VPMAQKMIIEKCN

-320 VDGADAVMLS
+320 LDGADAVMLS
-330 AETAVGAYPA
+330 AETAVGQYPA

-350 LSVESR
+350 LSVETRS
-356 MPSLYNHWHT
+356 PKLFYKWWPVDAT
-366 ITPESPT
+366 APT
-373 FMVDS
+373 FVEDS
-378 ILSAACHLAKNT
+378 ILSASCHLAKNT
-390 GAKAITGMTHRG
+390 SARVITGLTGKG
-402 YTAFQIAKYRPK
+402 YTAFQLAKYRPK
-414 ASIFIFTDNRPL
+414 ADIFIFTDNRPL
-426 LTALSLIW
+426 LTVLSLVW

-443 MVSTDSTVSDI
+443 FNSTDSTIADI
-454 KYVLTTTGHLDAGD
+454 KNILTTTGNLNAGN
-468 VFINTASM
+468 VFITTGSM
-476 PINEKGKTNMV
+476 PISDRGRANMV